1 MSWTSRIPLDVHSY
15 RSYPSR
21 RSPEEVRSPLGAA
34 TNKRRKRGDR
44 RLPARERAADQRRV
58 LPAAGAR
65 KNWQAVTSLWHL
77 KVLLLF
83 GARTAVLPRATR
95 RRAGTR
101 IRTQRPRMGWAGNRV
116 APQITAAP
124 RFPVGSRVLL
134 KPADPKGRK
143 KGMFVD
149 CAGVVISV
157 QETTTKYALRKLWR
171 GVPVQRAYV
180 YCVKTAGGVYA
191 TAAETALRRSLDDER
206 PVARPSPSDVVVGKE
221 PI

>member
-1 MSWTSRIPLDVHSY
+1 MHLGLVHVRRRTQKLAAKGLPVPRY
-15 RSYPSR
+15 RYI
-21 RSPEEVRSPLGAA
+21 EVRF
-34 TNKRRKRGDR
+34 
-44 RLPARERAADQRRV
+44 
-58 LPAAGAR
+58 GAR
-65 KNWQAVTSLWHL
+65 KKRQAST
-77 KVLLLF
+77 
-83 GARTAVLPRATR
+83 GLPRATR
-95 RRAGTR
+95 RRAGQAR
-101 IRTQRPRMGWAGNRV
+101 AMGWAGNRV
-116 APQITAAP
+116 SPQITATP

-143 KGMFVD
+143 KGMMVD
-149 CAGVVISV
+149 CDGVVISV